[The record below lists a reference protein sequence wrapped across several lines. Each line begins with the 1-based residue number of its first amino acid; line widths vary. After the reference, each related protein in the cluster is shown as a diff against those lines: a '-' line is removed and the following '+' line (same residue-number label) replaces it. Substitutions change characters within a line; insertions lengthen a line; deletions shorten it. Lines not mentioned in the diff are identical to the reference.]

1 VLDGRVKVPVLIIDE
16 ITGAAENVF
25 TPEIVCVVSV
35 VTKLERF
42 ETNAIVPVVVGSVK
56 VPVFTMVEIT
66 GAVKVLLISVF
77 VVD

>member
-1 VLDGRVKVPVLIIDE
+1 MNE

-25 TPEIVCVVSV
+25 TPEMVCAVSV
-35 VTKLERF
+35 VTRLERS
-42 ETNAIVPVVVGSVK
+42 ETKAKVPVLVGKVK

-66 GAVKVLLISVF
+66 GAVKVLLVSVF